1 MIKNLDNETLYL
13 IMDFNEVYLI
23 EYDNFGI
30 QHIENYLRIPNHPIV
45 GVFNQYE
52 YLKKVKNC

>member
-1 MIKNLDNETLYL
+1 
-13 IMDFNEVYLI
+13 MDFNEVYLI

-45 GVFNQYE
+45 GVFNRYE
-52 YLKKVKNC
+52 YLKKVKNY